1 MKRIC
6 NEITAKYAVVQAAY
20 WMGSC
25 IISSYAGVYLLGEG
39 FTNTEIGLLIGLV
52 GAVSTVMQPW
62 VGGIVDRS
70 ERITLRSVSW
80 WFGILMALLSAVL
93 ILFGNKI
100 VVVIVYSVLR
110 TLLQVALPLVSA
122 MGMESINRGNK
133 LNFGL
138 ARGMGSIAYAVL
150 TSITGFATAV
160 FSSHVL
166 TYEMLITCILFV
178 VGIQL
183 FPREKDLSH
192 EPEAMQEVAAP
203 GKAFFGRYP
212 KFFFLL
218 VGWTLVFTSYGLINN
233 FLFQIME
240 SKGGDSSSM
249 GIALAISALSE
260 VPTMF
265 LFVELVGRLKS
276 GVWMKLSSVFFML
289 KVLGILVF
297 SSIVGIYVVH
307 ALQMLGYA
315 LFAVASVYYVNC
327 LMEDRDKVTGQ
338 AYMTMT
344 TTMGAVI
351 GSTVGGVIIAV
362 WGIEMML
369 IFATV
374 IAVVVMVIVFPT
386 TEKNI

>member
-1 MKRIC
+1 
-6 NEITAKYAVVQAAY
+6 
-20 WMGSC
+20 
-25 IISSYAGVYLLGEG
+25 
-39 FTNTEIGLLIGLV
+39 
-52 GAVSTVMQPW
+52 
-62 VGGIVDRS
+62 
-70 ERITLRSVSW
+70 
-80 WFGILMALLSAVL
+80 
-93 ILFGNKI
+93 
-100 VVVIVYSVLR
+100 
-110 TLLQVALPLVSA
+110 
-122 MGMESINRGNK
+122 
-133 LNFGL
+133 
-138 ARGMGSIAYAVL
+138 
-150 TSITGFATAV
+150 
-160 FSSHVL
+160 
-166 TYEMLITCILFV
+166 
-178 VGIQL
+178 
-183 FPREKDLSH
+183 
-192 EPEAMQEVAAP
+192 
-203 GKAFFGRYP
+203 
-212 KFFFLL
+212 
-218 VGWTLVFTSYGLINN
+218 
-233 FLFQIME
+233 
-240 SKGGDSSSM
+240 M

-351 GSTVGGVIIAV
+351 GSTVGGVIIDV

-374 IAVVVMVIVFPT
+374 IAVVGMVIVFPT